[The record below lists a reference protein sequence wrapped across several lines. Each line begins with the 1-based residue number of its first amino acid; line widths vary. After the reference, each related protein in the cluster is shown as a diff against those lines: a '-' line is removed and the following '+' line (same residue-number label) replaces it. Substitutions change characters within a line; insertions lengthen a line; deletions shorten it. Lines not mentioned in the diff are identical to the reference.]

1 MKQILFFLIA
11 AFSIFSSC
19 KKDDPPV
26 STEFTVVAYK
36 PLPVVK
42 TNSMQLFVHYMP
54 WFEDKITSG
63 TGKWGWHWTMNNQ
76 NPDITDA
83 NGKRQI
89 ASHYYPKIGPYASSD
104 VDLIEYH
111 LLLMKYSGIDGVLI
125 DWYGSTDVND
135 YGTNRRNTEAL
146 VAILDKVG
154 LKFAIVYEDATIPV
168 VMAKTGSTEAVS
180 LARQDMIYM
189 QQKYFSKSSYIKVG
203 GKPLL
208 LVFGPNYFQ
217 KASEWESIIGA
228 FTTKPC
234 FMPLYGRNSNTGIVT
249 SGEFI
254 WVWGSNSDP
263 SYIDTQYDAVT
274 KFPDYLGGAWP
285 GFNDFYKE
293 GGAGNTLFKID
304 YNNGVTFQDLL
315 NKAAAKKI
323 NNLQLIT
330 WNDFGEGT
338 MIEPTIEFGY
348 SYLEKL
354 QTFTGISYQKS
365 DLETIAKQFTLRKSK
380 GSDKA
385 SAKVLD
391 QAFYYWVSLQNAKA
405 VQLIDSLAISR

>member
-1 MKQILFFLIA
+1 MKRTLLIIFAAIAILG
-11 AFSIFSSC
+11 SC
-19 KKDDPPV
+19 KKDDPPAF
-26 STEFTVVAYK
+26 TEFTVTSYK

-42 TNSMQLFVHYMP
+42 TRSMQIFAHYMP
-54 WFEDKITSG
+54 WFEDKTTSG
-63 TGKWGWHWTMNNQ
+63 SGKWGWHWTMTNQ
-76 NPDITDA
+76 NPDIVDA

-104 VDLIEYH
+104 AALIEYH
-111 LLLMKYSGIDGVLI
+111 LLLMKYSGINGVLI

-146 VAILDKVG
+146 VALLEKVG

-180 LARQDMIYM
+180 LARTDMNYI
-189 QQKYFSKSSYIKVG
+189 QQKYFAKSSYIKVG
-203 GKPLL
+203 GKPLVM
-208 LVFGPNYFQ
+208 VFGPNYFQ
-217 KASEWESIIGA
+217 KTSEWESIIGA

-234 FMPLYGRNSNTGIVT
+234 FMPLYGRNSTTGTVT

-254 WVWGSNSDP
+254 WVWGSNTDP
-263 SYIDTQYDAVT
+263 SYIDTQYDLVT
-274 KFPDYLGGAWP
+274 RFTDYLGGAWP

-315 NKAAAKKI
+315 NKAAAKNI
-323 NNLQLIT
+323 TNLQLIT

-338 MIEPTIEFGY
+338 MIEPTNEFGY
-348 SYLEKL
+348 TYLEKL
-354 QTFTGISYQKS
+354 QSFTGLSYHKS
-365 DLETIAKQFTLRKSK
+365 DLEAIAQQYALRKSK
-380 GSDKA
+380 GSDKS

-391 QAFYYWVSLQNAKA
+391 QAFYYWVSLQNTKA
-405 VQLIDSLAISR
+405 IHLIDSIAK